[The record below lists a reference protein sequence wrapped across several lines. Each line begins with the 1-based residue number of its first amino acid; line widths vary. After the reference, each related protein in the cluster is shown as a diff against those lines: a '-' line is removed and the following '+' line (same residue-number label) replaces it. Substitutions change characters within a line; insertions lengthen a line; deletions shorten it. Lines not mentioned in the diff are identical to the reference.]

1 MEMKLIAALAVAG
14 TAQYCGP
21 DAMSGGAYWPGHGID
36 QPCGIHYVD
45 KYVGPNQK
53 CTLTINSGVAYPHF
67 ITLGGV
73 FVTSQMSPGDYQYYF
88 HTYDQFAGAN
98 GGYAAA
104 GVDVT
109 IFWHNPSFPD
119 ETTECLNADQVCITC
134 QPETT
139 DVDGDGMAG
148 PVPGVYLGNFMHDFR
163 HAKNSCVNVPIAN
176 SDGHKAGTVYT
187 VTLFNDYAQAVPIE
201 QIKSHYGHKITA
213 SGADGMSS
221 TSGTF
226 DLHVGCTDF
235 EGQFLYFSVCHA
247 TAMESSGWFSSVT
260 ASTEGTANC
269 YATDSYDNSYA
280 APAQNYQDPYA
291 SNAAA
296 NTNGGTWNA
305 AAPAATS
312 ANKQRPNKKP
322 RPNKNRPNKQNRLNE
337 YGEYDAYA
345 AYDDSY
351 DYNNGTD
358 YSYNYRK

>member
-1 MEMKLIAALAVAG
+1 MKIFG
-14 TAQYCGP
+14 NFENF
-21 DAMSGGAYWPGHGID
+21 GIFL
-36 QPCGIHYVD
+36 
-45 KYVGPNQK
+45 K
-53 CTLTINSGVAYPHF
+53 
-67 ITLGGV
+67 
-73 FVTSQMSPGDYQYYF
+73 
-88 HTYDQFAGAN
+88 
-98 GGYAAA
+98 
-104 GVDVT
+104 
-109 IFWHNPSFPD
+109 
-119 ETTECLNADQVCITC
+119 TEK
-134 QPETT
+134 
-139 DVDGDGMAG
+139 
-148 PVPGVYLGNFMHDFR
+148 GNFMHDFR

-187 VTLFNDYAQAVPIE
+187 VTLFNDYAQPVPIE

-221 TSGTF
+221 ASGSF

-269 YATDSYDNSYA
+269 YDNTYDNSYA

-305 AAPAATS
+305 ATNGAAPAATS
-312 ANKQRPNKKP
+312 SNKQRPNKKP
-322 RPNKNRPNKQNRLNE
+322 RPNKPNRPNKQNRLNE

-345 AYDDSY
+345 TYDDSY